1 MLCSP
6 ELPLQYPAIVIIHSI
21 GILFQDTSLFFIELY
36 ELMRHTIRRI
46 VEAKVFQYFITF
58 LIILNGIILGIATS
72 SSVMSEYGGFIHGMD
87 NIIVALFTIEI
98 IMRIYVHR
106 SSFFKDPWSLFDF
119 FVVTISLIPA
129 NDGLSILRVLR
140 VLRLFRLLTIVP
152 QMRLIISAI
161 LSVIPGMASVS
172 LVLLLFFYVFAII
185 STNLFSTTFPQWFGS
200 LGESMFTL
208 FQIMTL
214 ESWSMGIA
222 RPIIAVHPY
231 AWIFFVVYILIV
243 TFIMVNLFI
252 GLVVDAIF
260 TIKANDKAAAEIEKP
275 ETAKELVYQ
284 HEIAVLQ
291 NELKDIKQLMAKID
305 QKLSL

>member
-1 MLCSP
+1 MHLKKTVK
-6 ELPLQYPAIVIIHSI
+6 Q
-21 GILFQDTSLFFIELY
+21 FIETRY
-36 ELMRHTIRRI
+36 
-46 VEAKVFQYFITF
+46 FQHFITF
-58 LIILNGIILGIATS
+58 LIIFNGITLGMATS
-72 SSVMSEYGGFIHGMD
+72 RDIMSEYGVLLHTLDMA
-87 NIIVALFTIEI
+87 IIGIFTIEI
-98 IMRIYVHR
+98 LLRIYVHR
-106 SSFFKDPWSLFDF
+106 WAFFKDPWSLFDF
-119 FVVTISLIPA
+119 FVVSISLIPA
-129 NDGLSILRVLR
+129 GEGLSVLRVLR

-185 STNLFSTTFPQWFGS
+185 ATNLFGATFPQWFGT
-200 LGESMFTL
+200 LGESMYTL

-222 RPIIAVHPY
+222 RPVIEVHPM
-231 AWIFFVVYILIV
+231 AWVFFVIYILIV

-260 TIKANDKAAAEIEKP
+260 TIKGDEHNADNDTEKP

-284 HEIAVLQ
+284 HEIKVLNQ
-291 NELKDIKQLMAKID
+291 ELADVKTLLKTINS
-305 QKLSL
+305 KLD

>member
-1 MLCSP
+1 MRNTV
-6 ELPLQYPAIVIIHSI
+6 QNIVKAKY
-21 GILFQDTSLFFIELY
+21 FQ
-36 ELMRHTIRRI
+36 H
-46 VEAKVFQYFITF
+46 FITF
-58 LIILNGIILGIATS
+58 LIIFNGITLGMATS
-72 SSVMSEYGGFIHGMD
+72 RDIMAEYGQLINGLDHT
-87 NIIVALFTIEI
+87 IVAIFTIEI

-106 SSFFKDPWSLFDF
+106 TRFFKDPWSLFDF
-119 FVVTISLIPA
+119 CVVTISLIPA
-129 NDGLSILRVLR
+129 GEGLSILRVLR

-172 LVLLLFFYVFAII
+172 LVLLLFYYVFAII
-185 STNLFSTTFPQWFGS
+185 ATNLFSGSFPLWFGS

-222 RPIIAVHPY
+222 RPVMEVHPY
-231 AWIFFVVYILIV
+231 AWVFFVVYILIV

-260 TIKANDKAAAEIEKP
+260 TIKRTDDEPDKP

-284 HEIAVLQ
+284 HEIKVLQ
-291 NELKDIKQLMAKID
+291 GELKELKAIMVKID
-305 QKLSL
+305 QKLS

>member
-1 MLCSP
+1 
-6 ELPLQYPAIVIIHSI
+6 
-21 GILFQDTSLFFIELY
+21 
-36 ELMRHTIRRI
+36 MRNTIKKL
-46 VEAKVFQYFITF
+46 VEATYFQHFITF
-58 LIILNGIILGIATS
+58 LIVFNGITLGLATS
-72 SSVMSEYGGFIHGMD
+72 KEFMSDYGVLIQNLD

-98 IMRIYVHR
+98 SMRIYVHR
-106 SSFFKDPWSLFDF
+106 LAFFKDPWSLFDF
-119 FVVTISLIPA
+119 FVVSISLIPA
-129 NDGLSILRVLR
+129 SEGLSILRVLR

-172 LVLLLFFYVFAII
+172 LVLLLFFYIFAII
-185 STNLFSTTFPQWFGS
+185 STNLFSITFPQWFGT
-200 LGESMFTL
+200 LGESMYTL

-222 RPIIAVHPY
+222 RPVMEVHPY
-231 AWIFFVVYILIV
+231 AWIFFVIYILIV

-260 TIKANDKAAAEIEKP
+260 TIKGHENEANENDKP

-284 HEIAVLQ
+284 HEIKVLRG
-291 NELKDIKQLMAKID
+291 ELKEMRQLMIHID
-305 QKLSL
+305 QKLS

>member
-1 MLCSP
+1 MSN
-6 ELPLQYPAIVIIHSI
+6 IIKK
-21 GILFQDTSLFFIELY
+21 FIT
-36 ELMRHTIRRI
+36 TIS
-46 VEAKVFQYFITF
+46 FQYFITF
-58 LIILNGIILGIATS
+58 LIILNGILLGMATS
-72 SSVMSEYGGFIHGMD
+72 ADLMQKYGLFIEAID
-87 NIIVALFTIEI
+87 NIIIAIFSIEI
-98 IMRIYVHR
+98 SLRIYVHR
-106 SSFFKDPWSLFDF
+106 GSFFKDPWSLFDF

-172 LVLLLFFYVFAII
+172 LVLLLFYYVFAII
-185 STNLFSTTFPQWFGS
+185 ATNLFSATFPQWFGS

-222 RPIIAVHPY
+222 RPIIEVHPY

-260 TIKANDKAAAEIEKP
+260 TIKGEDNKSESIEEPDHQYEIKD
-275 ETAKELVYQ
+275 
-284 HEIAVLQ
+284 LQ
-291 NELKDIKQLMAKID
+291 NEIKELKQLIKSVD
-305 QKLSL
+305 QKLSK

>member
-1 MLCSP
+1 MIKNL
-6 ELPLQYPAIVIIHSI
+6 I
-21 GILFQDTSLFFIELY
+21 
-36 ELMRHTIRRI
+36 
-46 VEAKVFQYFITF
+46 EAKFFQHFITF
-58 LIILNGIILGIATS
+58 LIIFNGITLGLATS
-72 SSVMSEYGGFIHGMD
+72 PEFMEVYGTWIHYLDVFI
-87 NIIVALFTIEI
+87 VTVFTIEI
-98 IMRIYVHR
+98 SLRIYIHR
-106 SSFFKDPWSLFDF
+106 LQFFKDPWSLFDF

-185 STNLFSTTFPQWFGS
+185 ATNLFSQTFPQWFGS

-222 RPIIAVHPY
+222 RPIMEVHPM
-231 AWIFFVVYILIV
+231 AWIFFVIYILIV

-260 TIKANDKAAAEIEKP
+260 TIKGSDQDKSESEANSP
-275 ETAKELVYQ
+275 ETAKELIYQ
-284 HEIAVLQ
+284 HEIKSLKSEL
-291 NELKDIKQLMAKID
+291 NEMKQLMQKID
-305 QKLSL
+305 GKLS

>member
-1 MLCSP
+1 MRNT
-6 ELPLQYPAIVIIHSI
+6 IKH
-21 GILFQDTSLFFIELY
+21 FIETKY
-36 ELMRHTIRRI
+36 
-46 VEAKVFQYFITF
+46 FQHFITF
-58 LIILNGIILGIATS
+58 LIIFNGLTLGLATNREFMSDYDVIIHNL
-72 SSVMSEYGGFIHGMD
+72 D
-87 NIIVALFTIEI
+87 RLIVAVFTIEI
-98 IMRIYVHR
+98 TMRIFVYR
-106 SSFFKDPWSLFDF
+106 KQFFKDPWSLFDF
-119 FVVTISLIPA
+119 FVVSISLVPA

-185 STNLFSTTFPQWFGS
+185 ATNLFSMTFPQWFGS

-222 RPIIAVHPY
+222 RPIMAQHPY
-231 AWIFFVVYILIV
+231 AWIFFVIYILIV

-260 TIKANDKAAAEIEKP
+260 TIKGQENEPSKCDEDRP
-275 ETAKELVYQ
+275 QTAKELVYQ
-284 HEIAVLQ
+284 HEIKSLQ
-291 NELKDIKQLMAKID
+291 NELKEMKQLMIKID
-305 QKLSL
+305 QKLP

>member
-1 MLCSP
+1 MSNTIK
-6 ELPLQYPAIVIIHSI
+6 Q
-21 GILFQDTSLFFIELY
+21 FIA
-36 ELMRHTIRRI
+36 
-46 VEAKVFQYFITF
+46 AKYFQYFITF
-58 LIILNGIILGIATS
+58 LIILNGILLGMATS
-72 SSVMSEYGGFIHGMD
+72 ADLMQKYGLLIQTMD
-87 NIIVALFTIEI
+87 NIIVAIFTLEI
-98 IMRIYVHR
+98 SLRIYVHR
-106 SSFFKDPWSLFDF
+106 SRFFKDPWSLFDF

-172 LVLLLFFYVFAII
+172 LVLLLFYYVFAII
-185 STNLFSTTFPQWFGS
+185 ATNLFSETFPQWFGS

-222 RPIIAVHPY
+222 RPIIEVHPY

-252 GLVVDAIF
+252 GLIVDAIF
-260 TIKANDKAAAEIEKP
+260 TIKGEDNKSESIE
-275 ETAKELVYQ
+275 EADHQ
-284 HEIAVLQ
+284 HEIKNLQ
-291 NELKDIKQLMAKID
+291 NEIKELKQLIKNVD
-305 QKLSL
+305 QKLSK